1 VAADDSAH
9 ETLVREMV
17 QSALLAVAL
26 ACRIDKRQVARMAGR
41 RFVVVARGQKA
52 LLDRNGDL
60 FGKTDA
66 DEAAGRQ
73 RVTVADEFYRV
84 GC

>member
-1 VAADDSAH
+1 
-9 ETLVREMV
+9 
-17 QSALLAVAL
+17 
-26 ACRIDKRQVARMAGR
+26 MAGR

-73 RVTVADEFYRV
+73 RVTVADELHGGGGGNDLSLLV
-84 GC
+84 AL